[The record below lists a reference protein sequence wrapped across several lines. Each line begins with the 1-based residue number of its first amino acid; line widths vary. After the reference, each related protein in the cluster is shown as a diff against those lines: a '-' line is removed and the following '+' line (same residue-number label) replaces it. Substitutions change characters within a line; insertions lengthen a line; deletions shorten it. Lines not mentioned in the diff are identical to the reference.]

1 MPEPGST
8 VRALQEQA
16 VANAD
21 LFLTSSYGALRL
33 AKSEFVAEAKCFRA
47 GWSLLIQPSTRER
60 ELHLYLDSSFPF
72 SRPAFFLRDRPE
84 FLTWPHIE
92 NSGKLCL
99 LDDIKIT
106 HPEHVEEIL
115 CSEITDAFR
124 LVDESESETN
134 QPDFQL
140 EFHSYWNRQASL
152 SKRRVYSLLEPH
164 GPSRPV
170 RFWHGKRCCVAGE
183 TEEQISKWLRHRHGK
198 KSEYEDTDAA
208 CLLWLVAPLLP
219 RDYPRTA
226 ADLYRIAESAD
237 RGAHLLRSLAI
248 EDRPPFPILLGAE
261 SRNGACLAAV
271 LSYRPNRLDPRGA
284 RSPVTRPGFRPGK
297 VPPNLQAQHV
307 FSAAGRVEPIE
318 VERVDGA
325 WVHGR
330 DNDPRQRI
338 LAQKRVI
345 LAGCGSV
352 GAPIAQQ
359 LAMAGVGRLTL
370 VDPERLTWAN
380 IGRHPLG
387 SKFIDQHKAIALS
400 ECLQENL
407 PHLEI
412 DGFVGTFAEYSASRS
427 LSDVDLIICATAD
440 WNSER
445 LLNLDHVDRQISC
458 R

>member
-152 SKRRVYSLLEPH
+152 SKRRS
-164 GPSRPV
+164 SS
-170 RFWHGKRCCVAGE
+170 
-183 TEEQISKWLRHRHGK
+183 I
-198 KSEYEDTDAA
+198 
-208 CLLWLVAPLLP
+208 
-219 RDYPRTA
+219 
-226 ADLYRIAESAD
+226 
-237 RGAHLLRSLAI
+237 
-248 EDRPPFPILLGAE
+248 
-261 SRNGACLAAV
+261 
-271 LSYRPNRLDPRGA
+271 
-284 RSPVTRPGFRPGK
+284 
-297 VPPNLQAQHV
+297 
-307 FSAAGRVEPIE
+307 
-318 VERVDGA
+318 
-325 WVHGR
+325 
-330 DNDPRQRI
+330 
-338 LAQKRVI
+338 
-345 LAGCGSV
+345 
-352 GAPIAQQ
+352 
-359 LAMAGVGRLTL
+359 
-370 VDPERLTWAN
+370 
-380 IGRHPLG
+380 
-387 SKFIDQHKAIALS
+387 
-400 ECLQENL
+400 
-407 PHLEI
+407 
-412 DGFVGTFAEYSASRS
+412 GFVR
-427 LSDVDLIICATAD
+427 
-440 WNSER
+440 
-445 LLNLDHVDRQISC
+445 
-458 R
+458 